1 MYMEEEAR
9 EDVVAMIATANQET
23 AMIAEVEVATLEA
36 AVVEATGVIEVI
48 EATGVIEAIEE
59 ISE

>member
-36 AVVEATGVIEVI
+36 AAVEATGVIE
-48 EATGVIEAIEE
+48 ATGAIEAIEE